1 MQGEQSKQTSDM
13 KKVMKFLGS
22 LAMFY
27 IATGMLVMIALR
39 NAVAGE
45 WLRAVTS
52 ELYAFICFWI
62 AQVIKQN
69 KWLKHVIIFQ
79 QKFIDILVKDND
91 HFKEV
96 EPPTFEESMGEKKEE

>member
-13 KKVMKFLGS
+13 KKVMNFLGS
-22 LAMFY
+22 LAMCY
-27 IATGMLVMIALR
+27 IATGMFVMVALG

-45 WLRAVTS
+45 WWRAVTS
-52 ELYAFICFWI
+52 ALYAFICFGM

-79 QKFIDILVKDND
+79 QKFIDILVKDKD

>member
-1 MQGEQSKQTSDM
+1 MN
-13 KKVMKFLGS
+13 FLGS
-22 LAMFY
+22 LAMYY
-27 IATGMLVMIALR
+27 IAIGMLVMVALV

-45 WLRAVTS
+45 WWRAVTS
-52 ELYAFICFWI
+52 ALYAFICFGM

-69 KWLKHVIIFQ
+69 KWLKHVIISQ